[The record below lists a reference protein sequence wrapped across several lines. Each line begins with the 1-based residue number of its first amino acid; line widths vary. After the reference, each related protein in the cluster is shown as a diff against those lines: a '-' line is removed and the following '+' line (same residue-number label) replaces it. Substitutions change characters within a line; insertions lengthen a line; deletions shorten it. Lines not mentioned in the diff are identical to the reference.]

1 MSRTQLILAAA
12 LLIVYIRGLFI
23 PVMDVDASQYASISM
38 EMLQDGSWLQVKHR
52 HADYLDKPPLLFWLS
67 AFSYQIFGISTWA
80 YKLPSLLGAL
90 LGVYSVYGFTKL
102 FYGKETGV
110 WAGFI
115 LASSL
120 GIILICNDVRTDTLL
135 LGASAAA
142 VWMLA
147 AYNENTRWKYL
158 IGAGFFTGLAML
170 AKGPIGAI
178 LPAAAV
184 GSHLLMRREWR
195 KILQWQWLVALLVA
209 GVVLVPMCIG
219 LYQQFDLH
227 PEKSV
232 NGRTGVSGLY
242 FFFWEQSFGRITGE
256 NVWKNDTTVFYFT
269 HVFAWAV
276 LPWTL
281 LFIAGLFSR
290 LKDIFRDKFK
300 MNAGDEGY
308 SIGAFVLIFIALS
321 LSKYKLPH
329 YIFILLPWAA
339 VLTAR
344 FLFAEK
350 PATPKWLSIAHYI
363 LLPLVSGVALS
374 MPVFMFPTINPVI
387 WLPVLALLFYGL
399 WAARPQLSGI
409 QHFMQGTVAIA
420 TLIGFVLN
428 FHFYPNVL
436 AYQSTSVA
444 GEYFKSKNI
453 PPNQLAVMGAGGHA
467 LDFYAQTII
476 PFLPTA
482 EDAAQKARKE
492 GKLYIYTREG
502 GREQLDAAGIKYEV
516 DTTYG
521 HFQSALLK
529 LPFLNPATREKS
541 LTPAFIL
548 TIDSIDD

>member
-12 LLIVYIRGLFI
+12 LIIVYIRGLFI

-38 EMLQDGSWLQVKHR
+38 EMLQDGSWLQVMHR

-90 LGVYSVYGFTKL
+90 LGVYAVFRFSKL
-102 FYGKETGV
+102 FYGKEAAV

-120 GIILICNDVRTDTLL
+120 GIVLICNDVRTDTLL
-135 LGASAAA
+135 MGASAAA

-147 AYNENTRWKYL
+147 AFNENARWKYL
-158 IGAGFFTGLAML
+158 IGAGIFTGLAML

-184 GSHLLMRREWR
+184 GAHLLLRREWFR
-195 KILQWQWLVALLVA
+195 IFQWKWLVALLFA
-209 GVVLVPMCIG
+209 GVVLIPMCIG

-227 PEKSV
+227 PEKMV

-281 LFIAGLFSR
+281 LFVAGLFSR
-290 LKDIFRDKFK
+290 LKDIFRDKLK
-300 MNAGDEGY
+300 IGESEEGY
-308 SIGAFVLIFIALS
+308 SIGAFVLIFMALS

-350 PATPKWLSIAHYI
+350 TATAKWLRIAHYI

-374 MPVFMFPTINPVI
+374 MPGFMFPTLNPVI
-387 WLPVLALLFYGL
+387 WLPVLALLFYGI
-399 WAARPQLSGI
+399 WAARPQQQGN

-420 TLIGFVLN
+420 VLIGFVLN
-428 FHFYPNVL
+428 FHFYPHVL
-436 AYQSTSVA
+436 AYQTTSVA
-444 GEYFKSKNI
+444 GQYFKSKKI
-453 PPNQLAVMGAGGHA
+453 PTNQLAVMGAGGHA

-482 EDAAQKARKE
+482 DDAVQKARKD
-492 GKLYIYTREG
+492 GALYIYTREG
-502 GREQLDAAGIKYEV
+502 GREQLDAAGVTYSV
-516 DTTYG
+516 DTTFG

-529 LPFLNPATREKS
+529 WPFLNPATREGA
-541 LTPAFIL
+541 LTPAYVL
-548 TIDSIDD
+548 RVGLKSE